1 MLISEAGRPDI
12 ERAIGHLAAA
22 MTPGPGTD
30 PIQAMRDGVDR
41 YGDVEPRA
49 PLLDV
54 EVRPV
59 DAGGVRAEWLLAA
72 SAHSARRFVYLH
84 GGGWVA
90 GGLYSHRAM
99 CAHLARR
106 SGCAVLSVDYRLAP
120 EHPYPAGLDDSIA
133 AIRWA
138 SRNGPEGPAAAK
150 HLGLAGDSA
159 GGNLA
164 AAACIRLIDAGEAV
178 PDRLALICAALD
190 VAPPKTAAAGDG
202 NVDAEGVAMMM
213 SMYAPGVDSLEQ
225 AELSPLNASAETL
238 GRFPPTLL
246 QASGAEYLLDDAQRF
261 MARLTAARRRV
272 VLSIWPDLPHVWHA
286 FTSLL
291 PEAPAAL
298 EEVADFLGH
307 RA

>member
-1 MLISEAGRPDI
+1 MSISEVRRPDI
-12 ERAIGHLAAA
+12 DRAIGHLSTA
-22 MTPGPGTD
+22 MTPPPGVD

-54 EVRPV
+54 EIRAV
-59 DAGGVRAEWLLAA
+59 DAGGVSAEWLLA
-72 SAHSARRFVYLH
+72 SDARPDQRLVYLH

-106 SGCAVLSVDYRLAP
+106 SGCAVLSVEYRLAP
-120 EHPYPAGLDDSIA
+120 EHPYPAGLDDSLA
-133 AIRWA
+133 ALRWA
-138 SRNGPEGPAAAK
+138 ALNGPDGVGAAS

-164 AAACIRLIDAGEAV
+164 AAACVRLVGAGEAV

-190 VAPPKTAAAGDG
+190 VAPPKSVAAGDVH
-202 NVDAEGVAMMM
+202 VDAAGVAMMM
-213 SMYAPGVDSLEQ
+213 SLYAPGAESLEQ
-225 AELSPLNASAETL
+225 AELSPINASAETL
-238 GRFPPTLL
+238 ENFPPTLL

-261 MARLTAARRRV
+261 MSRLTASRRRA

-298 EEVADFLGH
+298 DEVADFLAG

>member
-1 MLISEAGRPDI
+1 MSISEGGRPDI
-12 ERAIGHLAAA
+12 ERAINHLAAT
-22 MTPGPGTD
+22 MTPPPGAD

-41 YGDVEPRA
+41 YGDVGPRA

-59 DAGGVRAEWLLAA
+59 DAHGVRAEWLLAA
-72 SAHSARRFVYLH
+72 NARPDHRLVYLH
-84 GGGWVA
+84 GGGWIA
-90 GGLYSHRAM
+90 GGLYSHRGI

-120 EHPYPAGLDDSIA
+120 EHPYPAGLDDSLA
-133 AIRWA
+133 MIRWA
-138 SRNGPEGPAAAK
+138 ARNGPDGAESAK
-150 HLGLAGDSA
+150 HLALVGDSA

-164 AAACIRLIDAGEAV
+164 AASCIRLIAADEPV

-190 VAPPKTAAAGDG
+190 VAPPKSAVAGDG
-202 NVDAEGVAMMM
+202 NVDAAGVAMMM
-213 SMYAPGVDSLEQ
+213 SMYAPGVVSLEQ
-225 AELSPLNASAETL
+225 AELSPLNASWEIL
-238 GRFPPTLL
+238 RRFPPTLL

-261 MARLTAARRRV
+261 TARLIASRRRA

-298 EEVADFLGH
+298 DEVADFLRD

>member
-1 MLISEAGRPDI
+1 MSISEAVRPDI
-12 ERAIGHLAAA
+12 ARAIGHLAAT
-22 MTPGPGTD
+22 MTPPPGAD
-30 PIQAMRDGVDR
+30 PIQAMRNGVDR

-72 SAHSARRFVYLH
+72 DARPDHRLVYLH

-90 GGLYSHRAM
+90 GGLYSHRGM

-120 EHPYPAGLDDSIA
+120 EHPYPAGLDDSLA

-138 SRNGPEGPAAAK
+138 ARNGPDGAGAAR
-150 HLGLAGDSA
+150 HLVLAGDSA

-164 AAACIRLIDAGEAV
+164 AASCIRLIAADEPV

-190 VAPPKTAAAGDG
+190 VAPPKSAAAGDG
-202 NVDAEGVAMMM
+202 NVDAAGVAMMM
-213 SMYAPGVDSLEQ
+213 SMYAPGVASLEQ
-225 AELSPLNASAETL
+225 VELSPINAATETL
-238 GRFPPTLL
+238 RRFPPTLL

-261 MARLTAARRRV
+261 MARLTESRRRA

-298 EEVADFLGH
+298 DEVADFLGD
-307 RA
+307 RT

>member
-1 MLISEAGRPDI
+1 MSTFEVARPDI
-12 ERAIGHLAAA
+12 ARAFAHLAATMA
-22 MTPGPGTD
+22 PSADAD

-59 DAGGVRAEWLLAA
+59 DAGGARAEWLLAA
-72 SAHSARRFVYLH
+72 GARPDHRIVYLH

-106 SGCAVLSVDYRLAP
+106 SECAVLSVDYRLAP
-120 EHPYPAGLDDSIA
+120 EHPYPAGLDDSLA

-138 SRNGPEGPAAAK
+138 ARNGPDGAGSVK
-150 HLGLAGDSA
+150 HLALAGDSA

-164 AAACIRLIDAGEAV
+164 AASCIRLIAANEPV

-190 VAPPKTAAAGDG
+190 VAPPRTASPGDG
-202 NVDAEGVAMMM
+202 NVDAAGVAMMM
-213 SMYAPGVDSLEQ
+213 SLYAPGADSLEHV
-225 AELSPLNASAETL
+225 ELSPINAAPETL

-246 QASGAEYLLDDAQRF
+246 QASVAEYLLNDAQRF
-261 MARLTAARRRV
+261 MVRLTASRRRA
-272 VLSIWPDLPHVWHA
+272 VLSVWPDLPHVWHA

-298 EEVADFLGH
+298 DEVADFLRDKG
-307 RA
+307 

>member
-1 MLISEAGRPDI
+1 MSISEADRPDI
-12 ERAIGHLAAA
+12 ARAIGHLAAT
-22 MTPGPGTD
+22 MTPQAGAD

-49 PLLDV
+49 PLIDA

-59 DAGGVRAEWLLAA
+59 DAGGVRAEWLLVAD
-72 SAHSARRFVYLH
+72 ARHDHRLVYLH
-84 GGGWVA
+84 GGGWIA

-120 EHPYPAGLDDSIA
+120 EHPFPAGLVDSLT
-133 AIRWA
+133 AIRWTA
-138 SRNGPEGPAAAK
+138 HNGPDGSGAGK
-150 HLGLAGDSA
+150 HLALAGDSA

-164 AAACIRLIDAGEAV
+164 AAACIRLISAGEPV

-190 VAPPKTAAAGDG
+190 VAPPASAQAGDG
-202 NVDAEGVAMMM
+202 NVDAAGVAMMM
-213 SMYAPGVDSLEQ
+213 SMYAPGVDALDQ
-225 AELSPLNASAETL
+225 AELSPVNASADTL
-238 GRFPPTLL
+238 ARFPPTLI
-246 QASGAEYLLDDAQRF
+246 QASGAEYLLGDAQRF
-261 MARLTAARRRV
+261 MARLTASRRRA
-272 VLSIWPDLPHVWHA
+272 VLSVWPDLPHVWHA

-298 EEVADFLGH
+298 DEVADFLKSG
-307 RA
+307 R

>member
-1 MLISEAGRPDI
+1 MSISDAVRPDI
-12 ERAIGHLAAA
+12 ERAISHLAAT
-22 MTPGPGTD
+22 MTPPPGAD

-49 PLLDV
+49 PLPDV

-59 DAGGVRAEWLLAA
+59 DADGVRAEWLLALG
-72 SAHSARRFVYLH
+72 ARTDHRIVYLH

-90 GGLYSHRAM
+90 GSLYSHRGI

-106 SGCAVLSVDYRLAP
+106 SACAVLSVDYRLAP
-120 EHPYPAGLDDSIA
+120 EHPYPAGLDDSLA

-138 SRNGPEGPAAAK
+138 MRNGPEGPGGAQ
-150 HLGLAGDSA
+150 HLALAGDSA

-164 AAACIRLIDAGEAV
+164 AASCIRLIAADEPV
-178 PDRLALICAALD
+178 PARLALICAVLD
-190 VAPPKTAAAGDG
+190 VAPPKSAAAGDG
-202 NVDAEGVAMMM
+202 NVDAAGVAMMM
-213 SMYAPGVDSLEQ
+213 ALYAPGEESLEQ
-225 AELSPLNASAETL
+225 AELSPLNAATETL
-238 GRFPPTLL
+238 HRFPPTLL
-246 QASGAEYLLDDAQRF
+246 QASGAEYLLADAQRF
-261 MARLTAARRRV
+261 MARLTASRRRA

-298 EEVADFLGH
+298 DEVTDFLAN
-307 RA
+307 RS